1 MCENAYKR
9 GREVDVESHH
19 SSTLFSKLWPLNQI
33 QSSSIWLVS
42 LASLHCL
49 PRQEI
54 QASSVLVVFVN
65 LTKPRVS

>member
-19 SSTLFSKLWPLNQI
+19 SSTLFSKLWSLNQI

-42 LASLHCL
+42 LDSLHCL
-49 PRQEI
+49 QGKKYRL
-54 QASSVLVVFVN
+54 ALCWLFL
-65 LTKPRVS
+65 LT